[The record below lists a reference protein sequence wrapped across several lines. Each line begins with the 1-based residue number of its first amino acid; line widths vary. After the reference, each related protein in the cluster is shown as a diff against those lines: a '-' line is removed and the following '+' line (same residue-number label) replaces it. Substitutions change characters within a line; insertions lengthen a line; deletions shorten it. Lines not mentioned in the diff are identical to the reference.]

1 MKRQQDIQR
10 IFEDFK
16 GVKNIPGIKS
26 EKKRVVITKKENER
40 GKIITSRKGIANVF
54 GKLYKKYTTTMNKN
68 KLNKKSVRMKM
79 RAASMCITTTP
90 MR

>member
-1 MKRQQDIQR
+1 ML
-10 IFEDFK
+10 
-16 GVKNIPGIKS
+16 
-26 EKKRVVITKKENER
+26 ITKIKNEK
-40 GKIITSRKGIANVF
+40 GEIITSRKGIA
-54 GKLYKKYTTTMNKN
+54 KSLETTMFKK